1 MELPRLSEVE
11 SQLTPWPDD
20 RLTADDFAA
29 YQTAIRAVIEA
40 LDDRYAGFWIERVD
54 GGRIG
59 KIAVVNPTD
68 DDQHEV
74 SRRAGR
80 FGRSVLLV
88 SARYSLDELRA
99 FEAAIKGLLAK
110 PEVRKA
116 LADTGYSTMIG
127 VDVTKNAVL
136 VRGNPTAIDVVN
148 RELRKLIPSEALVT
162 VPQRINAFGLSS

>member
-1 MELPRLSEVE
+1 LSEIE
-11 SQLTPWPDD
+11 NKLTPWPDD
-20 RLTADDFAA
+20 RFTADDFAA
-29 YQTAIRAVIEA
+29 YQTAIRAVTEI

-59 KIAVVNPTD
+59 KIAVVSPTD

-74 SRRAGR
+74 SRRVGR
-80 FGRSVLLV
+80 FGRSVLVV

-99 FEAAIKGLLAK
+99 FEAAVKGLLAK
-110 PEVRKA
+110 PEVREA
-116 LADTGYSTMIG
+116 LADASYSTMIG

-148 RELRKLIPSEALVT
+148 RELRNVIPSEALVT
-162 VPQRINAFGLSS
+162 VPQRIKGFGLSS